1 MAPKSKSSSGPILKQ
16 GTLSFASAKRGSTA
30 ASKANALKT
39 SPSVSSVKPHGGEK
53 REPSSRTA
61 SISSTV
67 NASSTGSSTE
77 DDDVLIKSTAEQRS
91 SKRRKTANGQAQ
103 GIPKAAGVVRK
114 AAAND
119 SDTSSAEE
127 PEEQVDL
134 KVLEKNPRI
143 QRLYN
148 QTRARMGDVSPVHA
162 ARQTKIHHIL
172 RVFDTSYEYGPCTG
186 MTRLQRWER
195 AHVLGLNPP
204 PEVREILL
212 SKQGLEEDE
221 YRQCVFYDDV

>member
-1 MAPKSKSSSGPILKQ
+1 MAPKSKSSLGPVLKQ

-30 ASKANALKT
+30 AGKANTLKA
-39 SPSVSSVKPHGGEK
+39 SPPVSSVKPHGGEK

-67 NASSTGSSTE
+67 NASSTDSNT
-77 DDDVLIKSTAEQRS
+77 DDDIVLVTPTIEQRS
-91 SKRRKTANGQAQ
+91 SKRRKTANGQ
-103 GIPKAAGVVRK
+103 PKNVYKAAGAVRK
-114 AAAND
+114 AATNDSD
-119 SDTSSAEE
+119 SDTSSDE
-127 PEEQVDL
+127 EEQVDL

-148 QTRARMGDVSPVHA
+148 QTRTRMGDVPPVHA
-162 ARQTKIHHIL
+162 EKQTKIHHIL
-172 RVFDTSYEYGPCTG
+172 RVFDTSYEYGPCIG

-195 AHVLGLNPP
+195 AHALGLNPP

-221 YRQCVFYDDV
+221 FKQCVFYDDI

>member
-1 MAPKSKSSSGPILKQ
+1 MAPKSKSSSGPVLKQ

-30 ASKANALKT
+30 AGKANTLKA
-39 SPSVSSVKPHGGEK
+39 SPPVSSVKPHGGEK

-67 NASSTGSSTE
+67 NASSSTDSNT
-77 DDDVLIKSTAEQRS
+77 DDDIVLVTPTVEQRS
-91 SKRRKTANGQAQ
+91 SKRRKTANGQ
-103 GIPKAAGVVRK
+103 PKNVYKAAGAVRK
-114 AAAND
+114 AATND
-119 SDTSSAEE
+119 SDTSSDE
-127 PEEQVDL
+127 EEQVDL

-148 QTRARMGDVSPVHA
+148 QTRTRMGDVPPVHA
-162 ARQTKIHHIL
+162 EKQTKIHHIL
-172 RVFDTSYEYGPCTG
+172 RVFDTSYEYGPCIG

-195 AHVLGLNPP
+195 AHALGLNPP

-221 YRQCVFYDDV
+221 FKQCVFYDDI